1 MADPAVDRSPSGQV
15 PGATPAAPSQNALA
29 AFSRTLLARALRAAG
44 RLLAFALA
52 ARLFSLDEV
61 GTFAFWLAVGT
72 FAAIASDL
80 GLSEHLMRALPG
92 AGERSHELVRA
103 AIRARGAALLPA
115 SILGA
120 LIGALMGG
128 VPEPGAAG
136 AFAFGLAVGV
146 ADFVAAIRRG
156 QGWFGLE
163 AIESGLVAGAG
174 LGAAGLAAALGG
186 GFAGF
191 QLALGAASLAAALW
205 RLGLAR
211 GTPHRSERGAAMSA
225 TDVAKEARWLWAK
238 AVMGWG
244 FLDATVLLLGAL
256 SDSVQVALFAG
267 AARLVGLMTQP
278 LIALTWMF
286 TPVLAHASRLGRDHL
301 DEAARRLNQM
311 GLAAVPGAL
320 ALCILFGKLG
330 LAGFGRD
337 YRAAEPILWL
347 LAAGFAVH
355 ACMLS
360 SAPLIVLERDKGAVV
375 ATLAGQLALVLTT
388 VLSAGSFG
396 AAGAAAGVLVG
407 LVVPKVA
414 MLGLYRRVE
423 LPLGGVGELATLAA
437 VLSWCGILWQAEGWT
452 ETLALAVGAFLS
464 GLALFTLLIR
474 TRVFVGGR

>member
-15 PGATPAAPSQNALA
+15 PGATPSARSQNALA

-103 AIRARGAALLPA
+103 AIRGRGAALLPA

-156 QGWFGLE
+156 QGRFGLE

-191 QLALGAASLAAALW
+191 QLALGAASLAMAIW
-205 RLGLAR
+205 RLALAW
-211 GTPHRSERGAAMSA
+211 GKHERPAAAMSA
-225 TDVAKEARWLWAK
+225 IEVVKEARWLWAR

-256 SDSVQVALFAG
+256 SGSAQVALFAG
-267 AARLVGLMTQP
+267 ASRLVGFMTQP
-278 LIALTWMF
+278 LIALAWMF
-286 TPVLAHASRLGRDHL
+286 TPVLAHESRLGRGRL
-301 DEAARRLNQM
+301 NGAARRLNRV

-337 YRAAEPILWL
+337 YQEAEPVLWL
-347 LAAGFAVH
+347 LAVGFSIH
-355 ACMLS
+355 ACLLS
-360 SAPLIVLERDKGAVV
+360 SVPLIVLGRDRGVVV
-375 ATLAGQLALVLTT
+375 ATLAGQIVLVFTT
-388 VLSAGSFG
+388 VLLAENLG
-396 AAGAAAGVLVG
+396 AMGAAAGVLVG
-407 LVVPKVA
+407 LLVTKVA
-414 MLGLYRRVE
+414 ILALYRSAD
-423 LPLGGVGELATLAA
+423 LSLGGRRELATLAA
-437 VLSWCGILWQAEGWT
+437 ILLWCGLLWNVGGWT
-452 ETLALAVGAFLS
+452 ESLALAVGGLFS
-464 GLALFTLLIR
+464 GLALIMLLIR
-474 TRVFVGGR
+474 TQVSVGAS